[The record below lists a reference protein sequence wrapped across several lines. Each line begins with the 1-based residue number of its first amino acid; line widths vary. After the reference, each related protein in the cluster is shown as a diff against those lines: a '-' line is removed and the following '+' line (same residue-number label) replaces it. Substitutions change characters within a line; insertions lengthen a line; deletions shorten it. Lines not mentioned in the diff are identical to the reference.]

1 MEYTPVCECG
11 QQQRHAPREATGVAA
26 LAHRTCK
33 SRPCNRLCWLP
44 LLWTRIFG
52 YSKPKQICTDTEGTQ
67 RRMEGAGLPD
77 NPCFPQSHR
86 KVPVGP
92 TECESVGGRGKTQ
105 WTHPDVTKRTGE
117 EILMPVATIPA
128 NHHIRIPVG
137 GASRGLL
144 RMLSGGVKISVESE
158 RPIDVFVVDSASLAD
173 FDAVRAFNA
182 IYTARE
188 ILRVSQTVRVPF
200 TEGTVYVI
208 LRNSRRDPTAVYYE
222 VT

>member
-1 MEYTPVCECG
+1 
-11 QQQRHAPREATGVAA
+11 
-26 LAHRTCK
+26 
-33 SRPCNRLCWLP
+33 
-44 LLWTRIFG
+44 
-52 YSKPKQICTDTEGTQ
+52 
-67 RRMEGAGLPD
+67 
-77 NPCFPQSHR
+77 
-86 KVPVGP
+86 
-92 TECESVGGRGKTQ
+92 
-105 WTHPDVTKRTGE
+105 
-117 EILMPVATIPA
+117 
-128 NHHIRIPVG
+128 
-137 GASRGLL
+137 
-144 RMLSGGVKISVESE
+144 MLSGGVKISVESE